1 MQRSTVTTV
10 GLRLHRLGALVA
22 RRRRLQLLLA
32 MLLGFLLGVVTV
44 MLLGAGAGAG
54 AGQPDR
60 PAAVSG
66 PLHPWFHGH
75 DDD

>member
-1 MQRSTVTTV
+1 MQRSTVTRV

-32 MLLGFLLGVVTV
+32 MLVGFLLGVVTV
-44 MLLGAGAGAG
+44 MLLDAGAG